1 MFLGYP
7 SSKGGEKMELVCLQS
22 RGGQEQGPGDG
33 AAISLR
39 EGSGTFR
46 TKDPDSRVPSRVL
59 ASVPSCRALR
69 LKLYILCK

>member
-22 RGGQEQGPGDG
+22 RGGQERGPGDG
-33 AAISLR
+33 AAISLW

-46 TKDPDSRVPSRVL
+46 TKDPDSRSRVL
-59 ASVPSCRALR
+59 GPLLQSLKAEALHFM
-69 LKLYILCK
+69 

>member
-1 MFLGYP
+1 MFLGHP

-22 RGGQEQGPGDG
+22 RGGQERGPGDG

-39 EGSGTFR
+39 EGSAHSGRR
-46 TKDPDSRVPSRVL
+46 THIPASRVL

>member
-22 RGGQEQGPGDG
+22 RGGQERGPGDG

-46 TKDPDSRVPSRVL
+46 TKDPDSPVPGARLGPLLQSL
-59 ASVPSCRALR
+59 KAEALHFM
-69 LKLYILCK
+69 

>member
-22 RGGQEQGPGDG
+22 RGGQERGPGDG

-46 TKDPDSRVPSRVL
+46 TKDPDSRVPG
-59 ASVPSCRALR
+59 AIPSCRALR

>member
-22 RGGQEQGPGDG
+22 RGGQERGLGDG
-33 AAISLR
+33 AAISLW

-46 TKDPDSRVPSRVL
+46 TKDPDSRVPGARLGPLLQSL
-59 ASVPSCRALR
+59 KAEALHFM
-69 LKLYILCK
+69 